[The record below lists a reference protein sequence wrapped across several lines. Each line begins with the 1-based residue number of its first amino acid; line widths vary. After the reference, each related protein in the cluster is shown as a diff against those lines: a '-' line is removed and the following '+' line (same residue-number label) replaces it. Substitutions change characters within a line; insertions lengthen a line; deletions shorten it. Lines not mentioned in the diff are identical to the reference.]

1 MPRES
6 ILDVTKLLR
15 NFGQPFMPS
24 VELYSTTVHLTIPVV
39 LVRPNS
45 ESLMTL
51 HMAGQKSLES
61 RQAWP
66 GDNCVCASW
75 WSSLQSWA
83 ELLRAAAIQRG
94 TSTAAISTHVTSI
107 PYQVC
112 RAGSTIGA
120 SQAAYKVTDKC
131 CIHPFSPKTFFFRPA
146 VTWTT
151 FHSSRKELHGFKRTD
166 CFSTTQVAVFRWLWR
181 VSPLAASTQH
191 AGGRERGGDLRSSR
205 WCTRLK
211 TVSIRC
217 AL

>member
-1 MPRES
+1 
-6 ILDVTKLLR
+6 
-15 NFGQPFMPS
+15 MPS

-39 LVRPNS
+39 LVHLNS

-51 HMAGQKSLES
+51 RMAGQKSLES

-75 WSSLQSWA
+75 WSSLQSWV
-83 ELLRAAAIQRG
+83 EPLHAAAIQRG

-131 CIHPFSPKTFFFRPA
+131 CIHSFYPTTFFFDQQWLEQLFIHLGRSCTA
-146 VTWTT
+146 
-151 FHSSRKELHGFKRTD
+151 SRRLT
-166 CFSTTQVAVFRWLWR
+166 A
-181 VSPLAASTQH
+181 LAPPKWPFFDDFEEFLLLLPVHKH